1 MINTIITIIVIIMTI
16 TKIII
21 IMIITKMIT
30 RQSGG
35 VGLALGMLNN
45 PADAD
50 GNYNFKLVL

>member
-1 MINTIITIIVIIMTI
+1 MITIIVIIMTI

-21 IMIITKMIT
+21 IMIITKVIT